1 MPQTDELTVLK
12 VAREAEEIRAEA
24 IRALTPELIQG
35 PDRIYKDAL
44 RHDAQGDLDMAAGRM
59 AQAAAFFGA
68 LLRRYAPGKMT
79 STES

>member
-12 VAREAEEIRAEA
+12 VAREAEEIRAQA
-24 IRALTPELIQG
+24 IRTLTPELIQG

-44 RHDAQGDLDMAAGRM
+44 QHDAQGDLDMAAGRM

-68 LLRRYAPGKMT
+68 LLRRHSAGKT
-79 STES
+79 SAES